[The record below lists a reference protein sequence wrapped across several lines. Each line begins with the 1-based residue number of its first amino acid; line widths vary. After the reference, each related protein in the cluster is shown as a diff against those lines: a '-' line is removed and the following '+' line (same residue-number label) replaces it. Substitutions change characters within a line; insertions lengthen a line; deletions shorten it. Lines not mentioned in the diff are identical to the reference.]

1 MKTTCLLLGFLI
13 SSLEPLGAAKPN
25 IVFIFTDDHRA
36 DALSCAGNPYLK
48 TPNLDRIA
56 SQGTRFENAFVTLS
70 LCSPSRAAALTG
82 RYNSANG
89 VTTYGNVRMNE
100 GEVAFPQLLQ
110 DSGYRTAVTGKWHL
124 GNSPQQCGFDFA
136 STCSGNGTWY
146 GRQFTREN
154 GTKIKAKKFVD
165 QFAADEAVRF
175 LRQSSDKPF
184 ALWLCTQ
191 VPHMDNRHTWPA
203 EKKLIDA
210 KNIDAM
216 PLPES
221 WNDGLKGKANYLAK
235 SRSRTKALK
244 YGYDNA
250 QAIKSHT
257 RDYYASIEQMDK
269 TLGTVLDE
277 LDRLG
282 VRDNTWII
290 MQGDNGWLLG
300 EHGLTS
306 KVLAYE
312 DSIRV
317 PLIIAPP
324 FGTAKINQDF
334 ALGIDIA
341 PTILE
346 IAGLEIP
353 SSMHGRS
360 LLQLVSGTTPSDWRT
375 EFVYEAPTSQLGSEP
390 LWAIRTHDE
399 KYIEYHDLTFQEVYD
414 LENDSDERTNLAL
427 SSYPK
432 AKSQAFHQ
440 TISNHRSQVIKTN
453 VAAAEA
459 QKIAYT
465 KKPSLSGIYPH
476 LSFFNDEN
484 ECGTGAVVPFADRL
498 WAVTYA
504 PHAPTGSSD
513 KLYEIDKDL
522 NMIIREESI
531 GGTPANRMIHR
542 DSNQLFIG
550 PYAIDPNRKVRAIPY
565 SKMFGRPT
573 GNARHLTD
581 PANKIYYASMEE
593 GFYEVDVKTLEVKT
607 LFYDEAK
614 KGEPKAKLHGYHG
627 KGLYSGQGRLV
638 YANNGQRG
646 KEAKAN
652 PFTKSGILAEWDGK
666 AETFTTIRENQ
677 FTEIT
682 GPNGIYGSE
691 NPETDPIW
699 ANGWDARSLILMCL
713 HEGQWHRYRLPKASH
728 SYDGAHGWNT
738 EWPRI
743 REIGEGDNFLMTM
756 HGMFWNFP
764 KTFTPKSSAGISPR
778 SSYLKVI
785 GDFARWGD
793 HVVMG
798 CDDTA
803 KSEFLNK
810 RKAKGHVAAPQSQSN
825 LWFVKPDQLDH
836 FGPVIGRGS
845 VWLNDKIEANTPS
858 DPYLF
863 SGYQSRAVHLF
874 ASEKTTLHFEV
885 DLQGNNQWSPLSKVE
900 VEGYH
905 WHSFPAD
912 TKGTWIRI
920 SSSTA
925 LEHATAWFTYANPDT
940 RKAGKN
946 SNIFDGLATAS
957 DKNATSGIVRARGDN
972 RRDLHFASDQGLYQ
986 LNPDLTLVKITGEKS
1001 SYAESWLKKNAAVP
1015 KRKGILEVDA
1025 ASVLYID
1032 DSGKRFRLP
1041 KGNPD
1046 LDKGTG
1052 RICREVATERDLFN
1066 AHGTFYELPA
1076 NNALGFPRVRPVA
1089 THNFRIQ
1096 DYCSYR
1102 GLLILSGISK
1112 NAPKDNPHLIHSQ
1125 DGKTA
1130 LWAGAV
1136 DDLWSLGKPVGE
1148 GGPWSNTKVK
1158 TGTPSDPYLMT
1169 GYDKKALSISAAAP
1183 CKITAQV
1190 DLTGNGDWVD
1200 YETFLIEDVNQE
1212 ATHTFRPDFQAYWIR
1227 FISDTA
1233 TSVSA
1238 HLVYR

>member
-1 MKTTCLLLGFLI
+1 MLSKSLLTILFT
-13 SSLEPLGAAKPN
+13 SLSALAASRPN

-36 DALSCAGNPYLK
+36 DGMSCAGNPHLK
-48 TPNLDRIA
+48 TPNLDCIA
-56 SQGTRFENAFVTLS
+56 AQGTRFENAFVTLS
-70 LCSPSRAAALTG
+70 ICSPSRAVALTG

-89 VTTYGNVRMNE
+89 VTSIGKGRMNE
-100 GEVAFPQLLQ
+100 GEVTFPRLLQ
-110 DSGYRTAVTGKWHL
+110 DAGYRTAVTGKWHL
-124 GNSPQQCGFDFA
+124 GDTPKQCGFNFS
-136 STCSGNGTWY
+136 STCFSNGTWY
-146 GRQFTREN
+146 GRQFTRED
-154 GTKIKAKKFVD
+154 GSKIKAQKFVD
-165 QFAADEAVRF
+165 QFTADEAVRF
-175 LRQSSDKPF
+175 LRQSSTKPF

-191 VPHMDNRHTWPA
+191 VPHMDHRHTWPA
-203 EKKLIDA
+203 KQEFLASKSISD
-210 KNIDAM
+210 M
-216 PLPES
+216 PLPAS
-221 WNDGLKGKANYLAK
+221 WNDGLRGKAPYLAK
-235 SRSRTKALK
+235 SRSRTKALE
-244 YGYDNA
+244 YGYDKSE
-250 QAIKSHT
+250 AIQSHT
-257 RDYYASIEQMDK
+257 RDYYASIEQMDQ

-324 FGTAKINQDF
+324 TGTAKINKDF

-341 PTILE
+341 PTILD
-346 IAGLEIP
+346 IAGLEVP
-353 SSMHGRS
+353 PFMHGRS
-360 LLQLVSGTTPSDWRT
+360 LLPLVAGETPTDWRT
-375 EFVYEAPTSQLGSEP
+375 EFVYEAPDSQLGAEP
-390 LWAIRTHDE
+390 LWAVRAQDE
-399 KYIEYHDLTFQEVYD
+399 KYIEYPGLSFEEFYK
-414 LENDSDERTNLAL
+414 LGNDSGERINLAL
-427 SSYPK
+427 SSSQ
-432 AKSQAFHQ
+432 KSKVQSYHQ
-440 TISNHRSQVIKTN
+440 TISTHRAEVINTKTPS
-453 VAAAEA
+453 AKA
-459 QKIAYT
+459 T

-476 LSFFNDEN
+476 LSFFNNEN

-504 PHAPTGSSD
+504 PHSPKGSSD

-522 NMIIREESI
+522 NMTVRKESI

-542 DSNQLFIG
+542 ESNQLFIG
-550 PYAIDPNRKVRAIPY
+550 PYAIDKNRKVRAIPY
-565 SKMFGRPT
+565 SQMFGRPT
-573 GNARHLTD
+573 GNARHLFD
-581 PANKIYYASMEE
+581 PAHKIYYATMEE
-593 GFYEVDVKTLEVKT
+593 GLYEVDVNTLEVKT
-607 LFYDEAK
+607 LFYDEAQ
-614 KGEPKAKLHGYHG
+614 KGSPKAELHGYHG
-627 KGLYSGQGRLV
+627 KGFYSGQDRV
-638 YANNGQRG
+638 IYSNNGQRG
-646 KEAKAN
+646 SEAKKN
-652 PFTKSGILAEWDGK
+652 PFTPSGVLAQWNGK
-666 AETFTTIRENQ
+666 AKTFETVTKNQ
-677 FTEIT
+677 FTEVT
-682 GPNGIYGSE
+682 GPGGIYGSS

-743 REIGEGDNFLMTM
+743 REIGEGNNLLMTM

-764 KTFTPKSSAGISPR
+764 KTFSPKSSAGISPR

-845 VWLNDKIEANTPS
+845 IWLNDKIEANTPS

-863 SGYQSRAVHLF
+863 SGYQNRAVHLF
-874 ASEKTTLHFEV
+874 ASEKTTFHFEV
-885 DLQGNNQWSPLSKVE
+885 DLQGNNQWTPLSKAE
-900 VEGYH
+900 VKGYH

-912 TKGTWIRI
+912 TKGTWIRV

-925 LEHATAWFTYANPDT
+925 LENTTAWFTYANPDT
-940 RKAGKN
+940 REPGKN
-946 SNIFDGLATAS
+946 SKIFDGLATAS
-957 DKNATSGIVRARGDN
+957 DKNTTSGIVRARGDN

-986 LNPDLTLVKITGEKS
+986 LNPDLTLIKVTGEKS

-1041 KGNPD
+1041 KGHPN
-1046 LDKGTG
+1046 LDEETG

-1089 THNFRIQ
+1089 THNLRIQ

-1102 GLLILSGISK
+1102 GLLILSGISEQ
-1112 NAPKDNPHLIHSQ
+1112 APKDNPHLIHSQ

-1158 TGTPSDPYLMT
+1158 AGTPSDPYLMT
-1169 GYDKKALSISAAAP
+1169 GYDQKSLSISAAAP

-1200 YETFLIEDVNQE
+1200 YKTVVIVDVNQDVS
-1212 ATHTFRPDFQAYWIR
+1212 HTFHPDFQAYWIR
-1227 FISDTA
+1227 FVSDTD

-1238 HLVYR
+1238 HLIYR